1 MISRNLSLM
10 LLVQQLV
17 QYLGV
22 AVVAFALDYG
32 AYIGL
37 VSSGASP
44 LAAAPVGFLLGLF
57 CSYILSMR
65 FVFTQR
71 KVRRRS
77 VEFVYFGVIGLIGL
91 GLNELVIFLMYQA
104 LHQSASLSKIVAA
117 GLVFG
122 FNFSARRAVLFST
135 GATGG

>member
-1 MISRNLSLM
+1 MNRNTSLV
-10 LLVQQLV
+10 LFVHQLI

-22 AVVAFALDYG
+22 AIIAFALDYG
-32 AYIGL
+32 VYIGL
-37 VSSGASP
+37 VRSGVSP
-44 LAAAPVGFLLGLF
+44 LTAAPVGFLLGLG
-57 CSYILSMR
+57 CSYMMSMR

-91 GLNELVIFLMYQA
+91 GLNELVIYLMYQV
-104 LHQSASLSKIVAA
+104 LHQAAGFSKIVAA

-122 FNFSARRAVLFST
+122 FNFTARRAALFSS